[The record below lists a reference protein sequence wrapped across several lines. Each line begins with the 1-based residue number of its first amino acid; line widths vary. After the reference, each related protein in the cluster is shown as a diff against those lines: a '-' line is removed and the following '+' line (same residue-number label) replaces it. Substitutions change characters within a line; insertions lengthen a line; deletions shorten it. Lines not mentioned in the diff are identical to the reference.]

1 MDTPPNPIVS
11 QVEIRAICPLRIR
24 GNDVR
29 SVIAAAVWLMGVVP
43 TLTNL
48 DRVIGYTLV
57 AKKTVVAFIQDDKRE
72 DSFSGCE
79 FGRVLV
85 FDDNTGVRCTGY
97 SYNYAYRPDAYI
109 FVNSTLIK
117 MCVEGEWFDVAHL
130 R

>member
-1 MDTPPNPIVS
+1 M
-11 QVEIRAICPLRIR
+11 
-24 GNDVR
+24 R
-29 SVIAAAVWLMGVVP
+29 SIIAAAIWLLGVVP
-43 TLTNL
+43 TFAACNL

-72 DSFSGCE
+72 DSFSGCQ

-117 MCVEGEWFDVAHL
+117 MCIEGEWFDVAGL

>member
-1 MDTPPNPIVS
+1 M
-11 QVEIRAICPLRIR
+11 
-24 GNDVR
+24 R
-29 SVIAAAVWLMGVVP
+29 SIIAAAIWLISGVP
-43 TLTNL
+43 TFAACNL

-72 DSFSGCE
+72 DSFSGCQ

-117 MCVEGEWFDVAHL
+117 ICIEGELFEVAQL

>member
-1 MDTPPNPIVS
+1 M
-11 QVEIRAICPLRIR
+11 
-24 GNDVR
+24 R

-43 TLTNL
+43 TLAACNSN
-48 DRVIGYTLV
+48 RAIGYTLV

-97 SYNYAYRPDAYI
+97 SYNYVAYI